1 MAMPAPIRG
10 RVGLLSILF
19 VSFALFGCATAHS
32 TAGRDFDTYKVN
44 QIVKGQTTS
53 DDIVA
58 MFGTPQSKQPK
69 DADTVMW
76 VYSYAE
82 ATAHAQA
89 GFFGSREVETTGT
102 KKVLYVLIGPDN
114 KVVNY
119 TLDQGPVDKR
129 TTTAAPG
136 Y

>member
-1 MAMPAPIRG
+1 VATPASICRSV
-10 RVGLLSILF
+10 RLLSILF
-19 VSFALFGCATAHS
+19 VSLGLLGCATAHS

-53 DDIVA
+53 DDVIA

-76 VYSYAE
+76 LYSYSE

-89 GFFGSREVETTGT
+89 GFFGSREIETTGT